1 VDNSNKKKLSRWIS
15 VLYKRQNNTKL
26 IKGESTNEKTN

>member
-1 VDNSNKKKLSRWIS
+1 MNPNKKELSKWIN

-26 IKGESTNEKTN
+26 IKGETNEKTN